1 MKLLTENLD
10 TMALINQYA
19 LPWAKN
25 IIFALVIFII
35 GRYVAKA
42 VQKLIMRLVKRST
55 QDEMLIN
62 FIASIVGAILLLF
75 VIIAALS
82 QLGIDTTSLIAL
94 IGAAGLAIGL
104 SLQDSLKNF
113 AAGVMILVFKPFV
126 KGDYVEVTGGK
137 EAGTVEDISIF
148 TMTMKTLDNKEIIVP
163 NGAIL
168 LAPIINYSK
177 HETRRVDMVFS
188 ISYDDDIRQAKT
200 LMADILTQHN
210 LVLQDPAPVVAVAA
224 LADSSINFN
233 VRPWCKTADY
243 WTIYSDVHQQVKE
256 AFDAAGIT
264 IPYPQVQMHQERP
277 STKPSTKPNENPS
290 AD

>member
-1 MKLLTENLD
+1 
-10 TMALINQYA
+10 MALINQYA